1 MLYYELSISKAQ
13 LKDGRYIYVA
23 IRHVYNINPETQ
35 ELYGHDEVGRG
46 HYSTRDG
53 IVDAERKIHQN
64 GPYSQVKFQARN
76 TDSVYNS

>member
-1 MLYYELSISKAQ
+1 MLYYDLSISKTQ
-13 LKDGRYIYVA
+13 LNDGRYIYVA

-35 ELYGHDEVGRG
+35 ELYGQEEIGRG

-64 GPYSQVKFQARN
+64 RPYSEIKFQVRN
-76 TDSVYNS
+76 TDSVYDS